1 MLSNVVG
8 IVTGGASGLGAA
20 TAASLV
26 KRGARVVVADLAH
39 QRDAFSRLAA
49 VACADATQARTD
61 NKPVLAFAETD
72 VTDEDQVRAALDLA
86 ETCFGEQGAFRL
98 PLFQ

>member
-1 MLSNVVG
+1 MLSHVVG

-26 KRGARVVVADLAH
+26 RRGARVVVADLAH

-49 VACADATQARTD
+49 VACAEAAQARAD
-61 NKPVLAFAETD
+61 NEPVLAFAVTD
-72 VTDEDQVRAALDLA
+72 VTDQEQVNDALNMA
-86 ETCFGEQGAFRL
+86 ETCFGEPGASIVF
-98 PLFQ
+98 F